1 MENIILKFGSFDYAS
16 QRVPLDVKRFDE
28 HLCQSVP
35 NWSTNGATEFKH
47 PEESKTVT
55 PDPPIQRVRTIK
67 TKKRPARMENNS
79 VRRTMITK
87 TVGMSPEPLPSSIKV
102 SSASEKVP
110 KLYENIEA
118 AFTYNEEILEL
129 SSENSD
135 DGDPLRL
142 P

>member
-1 MENIILKFGSFDYAS
+1 MENIRLKFGSFSYAS

-28 HLCQSVP
+28 QLCQSVP
-35 NWSTNGATEFKH
+35 NWSTNGGNEFKH
-47 PEESKTVT
+47 PEKAKTWA
-55 PDPPIQRVRTIK
+55 PDAPIQRVRTIQ
-67 TKKRPARMENNS
+67 TKRSPRMETNPP
-79 VRRTMITK
+79 RRTMISK
-87 TVGMSPEPLPSSIKV
+87 TVGMSPEPLPSSGKV
-102 SSASEKVP
+102 SSASKKVP
-110 KLYENIEA
+110 KLCENIET